1 MIHHWSLFTKPW
13 KTATAE
19 ELGALAARLGFTGI
33 EFPLRAGYQ
42 VDLAD
47 AERGLVSLGKTLAQ
61 YGVRITSVAGDTSE
75 RTFAA
80 CHAAGVRI
88 LRIMINAE
96 PAIGYRKS
104 MEAKK
109 RELEALVPLCEKYSV
124 TIGVQQHYGFGIFNT
139 MEMRELLEGFNPRHI
154 GAIWDAAHSA
164 LSGEIP
170 AQALDIIWDK
180 LVLVNLKMAYYRR
193 ANGPEAEQA
202 VFEPYFTT
210 GRNGAASWKDAAD
223 FLIAHGYDGDICMP
237 AEYTDEANVE
247 AYIAQDLAYARSLF
261 PARM

>member
-13 KTATAE
+13 KTAKAE

-47 AERGLVSLGKTLAQ
+47 PERGLVSLGKTLAQ

-109 RELEALVPLCEKYSV
+109 RELEALAPLCEKYSV

-210 GRNGAASWKDAAD
+210 KKGHQNMGLGLYYCWNVMTAHNGSIRVESKPGCGSTFSLCFPVRRNHRRNEG
-223 FLIAHGYDGDICMP
+223 
-237 AEYTDEANVE
+237 TT
-247 AYIAQDLAYARSLF
+247 
-261 PARM
+261 